1 MDTDKYDDESDT
13 PNKVHDELYLS
24 DDRKSVFDVD
34 PTDGTRR
41 IWREFGGTWNGPY
54 TPEK

>member
-1 MDTDKYDDESDT
+1 MDTDEHDDESDP

-24 DDRKSVFDVD
+24 DDRKTVLDTD
-34 PTDGTRR
+34 PADGERR

-54 TPEK
+54 TPKK